1 MLPFNGTCGIW
12 RRAAV
17 EAAGGWRGDTLTE
30 DWDLSYRAMRKGWR
44 GVFLATVAVA
54 GELPGKFSA
63 WLSQQKRWAAGI
75 GEVSRKVI
83 PALLSDGN
91 LPRDERWRA
100 LFPLGTWFGYVLFPA
115 TFFAALAAMLLVP
128 SIALPLGLAVYAA
141 LVAVTATLFAL
152 MLTANR
158 FVKRRT
164 PLGPFLLD
172 FAVVVL
178 LVIYISWANFRSVP
192 ATLMGR
198 HRIFVRTPKEGS
210 TLSPGR

>member
-1 MLPFNGTCGIW
+1 
-12 RRAAV
+12 
-17 EAAGGWRGDTLTE
+17 
-30 DWDLSYRAMRKGWR
+30 
-44 GVFLATVAVA
+44 
-54 GELPGKFSA
+54 
-63 WLSQQKRWAAGI
+63 
-75 GEVSRKVI
+75 
-83 PALLSDGN
+83 
-91 LPRDERWRA
+91 
-100 LFPLGTWFGYVLFPA
+100 
-115 TFFAALAAMLLVP
+115 MLLVP